1 MLGLV
6 GIILGAGAAAVVAT
20 ALIGSRRL
28 KQWEMLTLHDAADV
42 NFAPLADSARMH
54 YLARGDAHVGTP
66 LILIHGMMD
75 SAQNWKKNID
85 ELARTQR
92 VYAIDLIGFG
102 YSSRHTRAPY
112 SLKYFAATVCEFLDA
127 LGIARANIAGH
138 SLGGAVALELARRL
152 PARVNK
158 LVLINPAVYLINRL
172 AALKY
177 AARIP
182 ILPRALVGLA
192 LTSRTMRDY
201 AFRHALGDAT
211 NFDPAYAEWRRQP
224 TRVRGTA
231 ASLIAMAAAWSPSDL
246 ATHLPEIAAPTLV
259 LAGERDAVVPI
270 AQSQRVARALPHAE
284 FRVVPGTGHIAFEE
298 APAMIDGLILDFLRR
313 S

>member
-1 MLGLV
+1 MLRLI
-6 GIILGAGAAAVVAT
+6 GIIFGAGAAALVAT
-20 ALIGSRRL
+20 ALLGSRRL
-28 KQWEMLTLHDAADV
+28 KQWETLTPHDAADG
-42 NFAPLADSARMH
+42 NFVSLADGARMH
-54 YLARGDAHVGTP
+54 YLARGDANAGTP

-102 YSSRHTRAPY
+102 YSARQTRAAY
-112 SLKYFAATVCEFLDA
+112 SLKYFSETVAEFLDA
-127 LGIARANIAGH
+127 LEIARANIVGH

-172 AALKY
+172 AALNY

-192 LTSRTMRDY
+192 LTSRRMRDY
-201 AFRHALGDAT
+201 ALRRALGDAT

-224 TRVRGTA
+224 TRVRGTTD
-231 ASLIAMAAAWSPSDL
+231 SLIAMAATWSPSDL
-246 ATHLPEIAAPTLV
+246 ARRLPEIAAPTLV

-284 FRVVPGTGHIAFEE
+284 FRVVPGTGHVAFEE
-298 APAMIDGLILDFLRR
+298 APAIIDRLILDFLSRA
-313 S
+313 